1 MTMTGTATRPNTILL
16 VAVIAVLAVA
26 LATLLTVMFGG
37 PGAGTSFDLTTD
49 PASGLWTW

>member
-1 MTMTGTATRPNTILL
+1 MTMTGTATRPSTILL
-16 VAVIAVLAVA
+16 IAVIAVVAVA

-37 PGAGTSFDLTTD
+37 IGAGPNFDLTTD